1 MVKVEDI
8 GEIAK
13 YQLIQS
19 GDESINDAYNLII
32 NGADMNDT
40 PNRVAI
46 NLALRVITNPDQ
58 HYSVG
63 GDIRFKVKYIQDFLN
78 PTDI

>member
-1 MVKVEDI
+1 MVKLEDI
-8 GEIAK
+8 GEIARE
-13 YQLIQS
+13 QLIQS

-32 NGADMNDT
+32 KGADMNDT

-46 NLALRVITNPDQ
+46 NLALRVITNQ

-63 GDIRFKVKYIQDFLN
+63 GDIRFKAKYIQDCMN